1 MFMRTKVFDIPVDS
15 IVEFS
20 ELLEENEL
28 EGTIIG
34 TGEDSEIKVSVNYER
49 ENRDVIL
56 DLMEMLDGSDDE
68 GNDD

>member
-1 MFMRTKVFDIPVDS
+1 MRTKVFEVPVNS
-15 IVEFS
+15 IVEFT
-20 ELLEENEL
+20 EVLEENEL

-34 TGEDSEIKVSVNYER
+34 TGEDSEIKISVNYER

-56 DLMEMLDGSDDE
+56 DLMEMLDGSDDD

>member
-1 MFMRTKVFDIPVDS
+1 MFMRTKVFDVPVDS

-49 ENRDVIL
+49 ENREVIL
-56 DLMEMLDGSDDE
+56 ELMEMLDGGSDDD
-68 GNDD
+68 ND

>member
-1 MFMRTKVFDIPVDS
+1 MLMRTKVFEVPVDS
-15 IVEFS
+15 IVEFT
-20 ELLEENEL
+20 EVLEENEL

-56 DLMEMLDGSDDE
+56 DLMEMLDGESD
-68 GNDD
+68 NDGDD